1 MKVVLY
7 RPSSE
12 KISSTT
18 PEQVGFDFN
27 PTDCLRLIRNLQ
39 YMYLTNKGKCEDGFV
54 ELCSTVLQ
62 GIVHDYRKHMEW
74 MLQENIISVNNHY
87 VVGEKCRSYRLNYPF
102 DPELVDDRERFV
114 QIHVPVKSNLKKQ
127 PKPNG
132 IRGLGFLKSSLS
144 GLTIDDRL
152 AYDISEKIFQEDLIQ
167 PRKRMKKGKYSY
179 YEVRV
184 DPLRSLQARKD
195 SIVAIAMKDFRIIRD
210 DTSGRV
216 HSNLTSFTSKMF
228 HTIKYNGQDLVGY
241 DIANSQPFLT
251 SVLLS
256 FIFNPIGEK
265 KGFSPQSHPKPL
277 PKPLLHYI
285 HTYTKH
291 SLQLPLITIMLEES
305 LSEADFTGVSEFQ
318 LLCENGDLYKVLSP
332 KLFNVAYTSRTQRKI
347 KDLFFT
353 LLFTKPNNYRNGIT
367 RFRDVYPMVHRAIC
381 EIKRKATDE
390 KFFPKLLQCI
400 ESYFI
405 LEKVCKRLHK
415 EHPKAPIFTKHDSV
429 YTTEE
434 YRLELLRIMQEESTL
449 LFGVSPTFRPC

>member
-12 KISSTT
+12 KINSTT
-18 PEQVGFDFN
+18 PEQVGFDFE
-27 PTDCLRLIRNLQ
+27 PTECFRLIRNLQ

-62 GIVHDYRKHMEW
+62 GIVHDYKKYMEW
-74 MLQENIISVNNHY
+74 MIQEEIISVNNHY
-87 VVGEKCRSYRLNYPF
+87 IVGERCRSYRLNYPF

-114 QIHVPVKSNLKKQ
+114 QINVPAKSKLKKQ
-127 PKPNG
+127 PKPTG
-132 IRGLGFLKSSLS
+132 IRGLSFLKSSLS
-144 GLTIDDRL
+144 GLTIDERL
-152 AYDISEKIFQEDLIQ
+152 AYDISEKIYHEDLIQ
-167 PRKRMKKGKYSY
+167 PRKRMKKGKYGY
-179 YEVRV
+179 YEVNV

-195 SIVAIAMKDFRIIRD
+195 SIVSIAMKDFRIIRD

-216 HSNLTSFTSKMF
+216 HSNLTSFTSRMF
-228 HTIKYNGQDLVGY
+228 HTVKYNGQDLVGY

-251 SVLLS
+251 SVLLR
-256 FIFNPIGEK
+256 FIFSPMGEK
-265 KGFSPQSHPKPL
+265 RGFNIKSL
-277 PKPLLHYI
+277 PKTLHNYI

-332 KLFNVAYTSRTQRKI
+332 KLFDVTYTAQTQRKI
-347 KDLFFT
+347 KDFFFT
-353 LLFTKPNNYRNGIT
+353 LLFTKPTNNKNGIKQ
-367 RFRDVYPMVHRAIC
+367 FREAYPMVHRAIC
-381 EIKRKATDE
+381 EIKRQSSDE
-390 KFFPKLLQCI
+390 HFFPKLLQCM

-405 LEKVCKRLHK
+405 LECVCKRLHK

-434 YRLELLRIMQEESTL
+434 YRLKLLQIMHEESEL
-449 LFGVSPTFRPC
+449 LFGVSPIFRPC

>member
-12 KISSTT
+12 KINSTT
-18 PEQVGFDFN
+18 PEQVGFDFK
-27 PTDCLRLIRNLQ
+27 PTECFRLIRNLQ

-62 GIVHDYRKHMEW
+62 GIVHDYRKYMEW
-74 MLQENIISVNNHY
+74 MIQENIISVNNHY

-114 QIHVPVKSNLKKQ
+114 QINVPAKSKLKKQ

-144 GLTIDDRL
+144 GLTIDERL
-152 AYDISEKIFQEDLIQ
+152 AYDISEKIYHEDLIQ
-167 PRKRMKKGKYSY
+167 PRKRMKKGKYWY
-179 YEVRV
+179 YEVQV

-195 SIVAIAMKDFRIIRD
+195 SIVSIAMKDFRIIRD

-216 HSNLTSFTSKMF
+216 HSNLTSFTSRMF
-228 HTIKYNGQDLVGY
+228 HTVKYNGQDLVGY

-251 SVLLS
+251 SVLLR
-256 FIFNPIGEK
+256 FIFSPMGEK
-265 KGFSPQSHPKPL
+265 RGFNIKSL
-277 PKPLLHYI
+277 PKPLHNYI

-291 SLQLPLITIMLEES
+291 FLQLPLITIMLEES
-305 LSEADFTGVSEFQ
+305 LSEADFTEVSEFQ

-332 KLFNVAYTSRTQRKI
+332 KLFDVTYTARTQRKI
-347 KDLFFT
+347 KDFFFT
-353 LLFTKPNNYRNGIT
+353 LLFTKPTNNKNGIKQ
-367 RFRDVYPMVHRAIC
+367 FREAYPMVHRAIC
-381 EIKRKATDE
+381 EIKRQSSDE
-390 KFFPKLLQCI
+390 HFFPKLLQCM

-405 LEKVCKRLHK
+405 LECVCKRLHK
-415 EHPKAPIFTKHDSV
+415 EYPKAPVFTKHDSV

-434 YRLELLRIMQEESTL
+434 YRLELLRIMQEESKL

>member
-12 KISSTT
+12 KINSTT
-18 PEQVGFDFN
+18 PEQVGFDFK

-39 YMYLTNKGKCEDGFV
+39 KRYLTNKGKCEDGFV

-62 GIVHDYRKHMEW
+62 GIVHDYRKYMEW
-74 MLQENIISVNNHY
+74 MIQEEIISVNNHY
-87 VVGEKCRSYRLNYPF
+87 IVGERCRSYRLNYPF
-102 DPELVDDRERFV
+102 DPKLVDDRERFV
-114 QIHVPVKSNLKKQ
+114 QINVPAKSKLKKQ
-127 PKPNG
+127 PKPTN

-144 GLTIDDRL
+144 GLTIDERL
-152 AYDISEKIFQEDLIQ
+152 AYDISEKIYHEDLIQ
-167 PRKRMKKGKYSY
+167 PRKRMKKGKYGY
-179 YEVRV
+179 YEVNV

-195 SIVAIAMKDFRIIRD
+195 SIVSIAMKDFRIIRD

-216 HSNLTSFTSKMF
+216 HSNLTSFTSRMF
-228 HTIKYNGQDLVGY
+228 HTVKYNGQDLVGY

-251 SVLLS
+251 SVLLR
-256 FIFNPIGEK
+256 FIFSPMGEK
-265 KGFSPQSHPKPL
+265 RGFNIKSL
-277 PKPLLHYI
+277 PKPLHNYI

-332 KLFNVAYTSRTQRKI
+332 KLFDVTYTTGTQRKI
-347 KDLFFT
+347 KDFFFT
-353 LLFTKPNNYRNGIT
+353 LLFTKPTNNKNGIKQ
-367 RFRDVYPMVHRAIC
+367 FREAYPMVHRAIC
-381 EIKRKATDE
+381 EIKRQSSDE
-390 KFFPKLLQCI
+390 DFFPKLLQCV

-405 LEKVCKRLHK
+405 LECVCKRLHK

-434 YRLELLRIMQEESTL
+434 YRLKLHQIMHEESEL

>member
-18 PEQVGFDFN
+18 PEQVGFDFK
-27 PTDCLRLIRNLQ
+27 PTDCLRLILNLQ

-62 GIVHDYRKHMEW
+62 SIVHDYRKYMEW
-74 MLQENIISVNNHY
+74 MIQENIISVHNHY
-87 VVGEKCRSYRLNYPF
+87 IVGEKCRSYRLNYPF

-114 QIHVPVKSNLKKQ
+114 QIHIPVKSKSQKQ
-127 PKPNG
+127 PKPNS

-152 AYDISEKIFQEDLIQ
+152 AYDISEKIYQEDLIQ
-167 PRKRMKKGKYSY
+167 PRKRMKKGKHRY
-179 YEVRV
+179 YEVEV
-184 DPLRSLQARKD
+184 DPLRSLQYRKD
-195 SIVAIAMKDFRIIRD
+195 GIVSIGMKDFYIHRD
-210 DTSGRV
+210 HTSGRV
-216 HSNLTSFTSKMF
+216 HSNLTSFTSKLF
-228 HTIKYNGQDLVGY
+228 STLKYKGQPLVGY
-241 DIANSQPFLT
+241 DIANSQPFLA
-251 SVLLS
+251 SVLLR
-256 FIFNPIGEK
+256 FIFSPMGVK
-265 KGFSPQSHPKPL
+265 RGFNIKSL

-332 KLFNVAYTSRTQRKI
+332 KLFDVTYTARTQRKI
-347 KDLFFT
+347 KDFFFT
-353 LLFTKPNNYRNGIT
+353 LLFTKPTNNKNGIKQ
-367 RFRDVYPMVHRAIC
+367 FREAYPMVHRAIC
-381 EIKRKATDE
+381 EVKRQSSDE
-390 KFFPKLLQCI
+390 HFFPKLLQCM

-405 LEKVCKRLHK
+405 LECVCKRLHK
-415 EHPKAPIFTKHDSV
+415 EYPKAPVFTKHDSV
-429 YTTEE
+429 YTIEE
-434 YRLELLRIMQEESTL
+434 YRLELLKIMQEESL
-449 LFGVSPTFRPC
+449 VLFGVSPTFRLC

>member
-12 KISSTT
+12 KINSTT
-18 PEQVGFDFN
+18 PEQVGFDFK
-27 PTDCLRLIRNLQ
+27 PTECLRLIRNLQ

-62 GIVHDYRKHMEW
+62 GIVHDYRKYMEW

-87 VVGEKCRSYRLNYPF
+87 IVGEKCRSYRLNYPF

-114 QIHVPVKSNLKKQ
+114 QIHVPVKSKLKKQ
-127 PKPNG
+127 PKPTN

-144 GLTIDDRL
+144 GLTIDERL
-152 AYDISEKIFQEDLIQ
+152 AYDISEKIFHEDLIQ

-179 YEVRV
+179 YEVEV

-195 SIVAIAMKDFRIIRD
+195 SIVSIAMKDFRIIRD

-228 HTIKYNGQDLVGY
+228 HTVKYNGQDLVGY
-241 DIANSQPFLT
+241 DIANSQPFLA

-265 KGFSPQSHPKPL
+265 RGFSPQSHS
-277 PKPLLHYI
+277 KPLLHYI

-291 SLQLPLITIMLEES
+291 SLQLQPITIMLEES

-332 KLFNVAYTSRTQRKI
+332 KLFDVAYTAATQRKI
-347 KDLFFT
+347 KDFFFT

-381 EIKRKATDE
+381 EIKRQATDE
-390 KFFPKLLQCI
+390 KFFPKLLQCM

-405 LEKVCKRLHK
+405 LEKVCKRLHR
-415 EHPKAPIFTKHDSV
+415 EHLKAPIFTKHDSV
-429 YTTEE
+429 YTIEE
-434 YRLELLRIMQEESTL
+434 YRLELLRIMQEESML

>member
-12 KISSTT
+12 KINSTT
-18 PEQVGFDFN
+18 PEQVGFDFR
-27 PTDCLRLIRNLQ
+27 PTECFRLIRNLQ

-62 GIVHDYRKHMEW
+62 GIVHDYRKYMEW
-74 MLQENIISVNNHY
+74 MIQEEIISVNNHY
-87 VVGEKCRSYRLNYPF
+87 IVGEKCRSYRLNYPF
-102 DPELVDDRERFV
+102 DPKLVDDRERFV
-114 QIHVPVKSNLKKQ
+114 QINVPAKSKLKKQ
-127 PKPNG
+127 PKPTN
-132 IRGLGFLKSSLS
+132 IRGLSFLKSSLS
-144 GLTIDDRL
+144 GLTIDERL
-152 AYDISEKIFQEDLIQ
+152 AYDISEKIYHEDLIQ
-167 PRKRMKKGKYSY
+167 PRKRMKKGKYGY
-179 YEVRV
+179 YEVNV

-195 SIVAIAMKDFRIIRD
+195 SIVSIAMKDFRIIRD

-216 HSNLTSFTSKMF
+216 HSNLTSFTSRMF
-228 HTIKYNGQDLVGY
+228 HTVKYNGQDLVGY

-251 SVLLS
+251 SVLLR
-256 FIFNPIGEK
+256 FIFSPMGEK
-265 KGFSPQSHPKPL
+265 RGFNIKSL
-277 PKPLLHYI
+277 PKTLHNYI

-305 LSEADFTGVSEFQ
+305 FSEADFTGVSEFQ

-332 KLFNVAYTSRTQRKI
+332 KLFDVTYTAQTQRKI
-347 KDLFFT
+347 KDFFFT
-353 LLFTKPNNYRNGIT
+353 LLFTKPTNNKNGIKQ
-367 RFRDVYPMVHRAIC
+367 FREAYPMVHRAIC
-381 EIKRKATDE
+381 EIKRQSSDE
-390 KFFPKLLQCI
+390 DFFPKLLQCM

-405 LEKVCKRLHK
+405 LECVCKRLHK

-434 YRLELLRIMQEESTL
+434 YRLKLLQIMQEESEL